1 MSQVVIEVTFIF
13 LSIIFNGLYV
23 AAEFSLAR
31 CRVSKVESMAIKGGF
46 LQKLLLRSIN
56 RLNDY
61 ISAAQVGITIAS
73 LVLGAF
79 AENFFARF
87 IGPLLT
93 ALDMPEFLLHPLSF
107 IIAMSIATY
116 LHVVIG
122 EFIPKT
128 LALQYPEQIAL
139 ATILPLD
146 WSYRITKP
154 LVWVL
159 NASANY
165 FLKVAGIT
173 ANNKIVLAYSED
185 EIKYLIK
192 ESQKEGVIEQSE
204 EEMVNKVFDFTDT
217 VVREVMTPRIE
228 IIGVDSNATV
238 ADAVEVVKKEKVSK
252 IPVFEQN
259 IDNILGVVFSNDLLK
274 ALSENKKDAPIQDI
288 IKPIKKVPES
298 KPIADLLT
306 EFKRE
311 RIQIAIVLDEFGGTD
326 GLVTLE
332 DIIEELVGDIQD
344 EDELPEEPILKVE
357 DGGYLIESRVLISDV
372 NTHLGTEIPDEHF
385 DTVGGF
391 VFGLIGREP
400 KVGDEA
406 EFEGWIFKVEKSDE
420 RNIKQIRAVP
430 LNPPPEPEIPSE
442 NSESED
448 LKTAE
453 TILNQHPL
461 N

>member
-1 MSQVVIEVTFIF
+1 MGTNEMSEMLIEVSLIF

-31 CRVSKVESMAIKGGF
+31 CRISKVESMAVKGGF

-79 AENFFARF
+79 AEPFFARF
-87 IGPLLT
+87 LDPMLLAMDLPPL
-93 ALDMPEFLLHPLSF
+93 FLHPISF
-107 IIAMSIATY
+107 VLAISLATY

-146 WSYRITKP
+146 WSYRVTKP
-154 LVWVL
+154 LVWLL
-159 NASANY
+159 NNSANY
-165 FLKVAGIT
+165 FLKVAGIK

-192 ESQKEGVIEQSE
+192 ESQKEGVIEQTE

-217 VVREVMTPRIE
+217 VVREIMTPRIE
-228 IIGVDSNATV
+228 IIGVESTASISE
-238 ADAVEVVKKEKVSK
+238 AVEVVKKEKVSK
-252 IPVFEQN
+252 IPVFGQT
-259 IDNILGVVFSNDLLK
+259 IDNIVGVIYSNDLLK
-274 ALSENKKDAPIQDI
+274 ALSEDKKDDSIDEI
-288 IKPIKKVPES
+288 IRPIKKVPES

-311 RIQIAIVLDEFGGTD
+311 RVQIAVVLDEFGGTD

-372 NTHLGTEIPDEHF
+372 NTHLNTEIPDEHF
-385 DTVGGF
+385 DTIGGF

-406 EFEGWIFKVEKSDE
+406 DFEEWIFKVEKSDD
-420 RNIKQIRAVP
+420 RNIKQIRATPKVTP
-430 LNPPPEPEIPSE
+430 NQQ
-442 NSESED
+442 SESSTD
-448 LKTAE
+448 ASNLKENVEQKAT
-453 TILNQHPL
+453 
-461 N
+461 